1 MAVQPEAHFDPS
13 SWSVRLAGLRTR
25 VLTALVFGPCFVV
38 LAWRGEHYFV
48 LLVNLLAVAGSFEY
62 SRMMRRRGAATDAA
76 VGYLAAIALPW
87 SMYRHVEGAVGLTLG
102 VLFCVLVARALARG
116 QVEGIRETMATTW
129 FGIFHVS
136 WLGAHLVLLRELPAA
151 FAFEYDIGFAF
162 VLLAFVLVWVSD
174 TGAYLVGTLW
184 GRHRL
189 SPQISPGKSLEGAV
203 AALVLTAVAG
213 AAMAA
218 TLLRDVMSPLTGAWL
233 GLAGSAVG
241 QAGDLLVS
249 VLKRQANV
257 KDASN
262 MVPGH
267 GGVLDRFDSV
277 LLTAPLL
284 YYALRFFVL

>member
-1 MAVQPEAHFDPS
+1 
-13 SWSVRLAGLRTR
+13 
-25 VLTALVFGPCFVV
+25 VLTASVFGPCFVV

-48 LLVNLLAVAGSFEY
+48 LMVNLLTVVGSFEY
-62 SRMMRRRGAATDAA
+62 SRMLRQRGAAPDAA

-87 SMYRHVEGAVGLTLG
+87 SMYRHVDGATGLTLG
-102 VLFCVLVARALARG
+102 VLLAVLVARALARG
-116 QVEGIRETMATTW
+116 QVQGTLAAMAATW

-136 WLGAHLVLLRELPAA
+136 WLGAHLVLLRELPAV
-151 FAFEYDIGFAF
+151 FALEYDSGFAF

-174 TGAYLVGTLW
+174 TGAYLVGTLF

-189 SPQISPGKSLEGAV
+189 APQISPGKSLEGAV
-203 AALVLTAVAG
+203 AALVLTAAAG
-213 AAMAA
+213 AGLAA

-233 GLAGSAVG
+233 GVAGSTVG
-241 QAGDLLVS
+241 QLGDLLVS
-249 VLKRQANV
+249 LLKRDAKM

-262 MVPGH
+262 IIPGH

-284 YYALRFFVL
+284 YYALRFFIL